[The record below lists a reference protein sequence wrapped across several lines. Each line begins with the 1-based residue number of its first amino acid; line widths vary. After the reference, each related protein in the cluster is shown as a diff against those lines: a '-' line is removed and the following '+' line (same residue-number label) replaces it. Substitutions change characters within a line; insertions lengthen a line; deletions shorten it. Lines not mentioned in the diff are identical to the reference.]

1 MEYLYALL
9 GGISAKLYDDLYDN
23 NMISPLVQ
31 EVLKGSQWML
41 LTLLSYSDFTFTFL
55 NYLMNVANSIT
66 NKDAYKPPYE
76 KSLLI
81 LYPVLFFISYH
92 TMTKLSI
99 YDSLFILYGIAVLSI
114 EPLIF
119 TEDYSY
125 RKLFARLS
133 SILFNILGFYIG
145 LHFKVS
151 NGILKTFI
159 YGLGYVIVSSCFQAY
174 LLYRDSVTKQD
185 IQVQPTPAMST
196 DTESQVHVSVDTV
209 PSNTNRHKDEGPES
223 PQECGEPL
231 REGSA

>member
-41 LTLLSYSDFTFTFL
+41 LTLLSYSDFTFTLL
-55 NYLMNVANSIT
+55 NYLMNLGNSISD
-66 NKDAYKPPYE
+66 KDAFKSPYE

-114 EPLIF
+114 EPRIF

-174 LLYRDSVTKQD
+174 LLYTQKADKEDMKEQEVIPVTTND
-185 IQVQPTPAMST
+185 VPPQPEAVVEAEETK
-196 DTESQVHVSVDTV
+196 V
-209 PSNTNRHKDEGPES
+209 PQT
-223 PQECGEPL
+223 
-231 REGSA
+231 A